1 MQERSKL
8 QRWNQGVI
16 RRSQRYAWYGHLGL
30 VTTLVVVS
38 ISLILYAIFPQFWCA
53 FYRAALVIIGVGSAE
68 SLFCYARSLLFR
80 RQMLTPQEIAALVE
94 ARDHAVDPSLDEDP

>member
-1 MQERSKL
+1 M

-30 VTTLVVVS
+30 STTLVIVSIGLILHAFFSQFWRAACRATVVILVVS
-38 ISLILYAIFPQFWCA
+38 S
-53 FYRAALVIIGVGSAE
+53 AA

-94 ARDHAVDPSLDEDP
+94 ARNHAADSSLEEDPY